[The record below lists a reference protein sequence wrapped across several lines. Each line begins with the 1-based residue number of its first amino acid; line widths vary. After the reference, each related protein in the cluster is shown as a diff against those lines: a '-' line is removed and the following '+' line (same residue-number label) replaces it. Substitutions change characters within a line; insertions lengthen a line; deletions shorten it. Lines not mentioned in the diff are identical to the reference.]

1 MSKLVITEFPVQDN
15 GCTLCARVEEERVSE
30 IFLSP
35 SERAEVFGNI
45 YVGKVEKALP
55 YIHGAFVEIEGGQS
69 CFYNLAEE
77 EQAFYVGKK
86 PSEDGRHQLK
96 VGDRMLVQVSK
107 EQMRGK
113 RPTVTSQFVL
123 TGRFLVFVAANSYL
137 RLSRKL
143 SSSDRARLKGILE
156 EVGEPEAVGGYGIIV
171 RTNACMATAQE
182 IFRELGILKK
192 RLRKILAKSHTLEP
206 GSLVEK
212 AQPFY
217 LSAIHSAF
225 TGELVEIVT
234 DVPEI
239 YEEIKS
245 YLREYQPENL
255 NKLRL
260 YKDARLP
267 LYRLYALEHVLNGIQ
282 KKRVWLK
289 SGGFL
294 VIEQTEAFVSIDV
307 NTGGYVSRKEAQE
320 TYRKI
325 NLEAAREIAF
335 QLRLRNLSGAILV
348 DFINL
353 RQEEDQKE
361 LMYVFQEFLK
371 KDPVKTEVVDMTA
384 LKIVEVTRQKIRR
397 SVPEELQILTERKR
411 T

>member
-1 MSKLVITEFPVQDN
+1 MRKLLITEIPVKDN
-15 GCTLCARVEEERVSE
+15 GCILCAQIEEDRVTEV
-30 IFLSP
+30 FLS
-35 SERAEVFGNI
+35 SLKRAEVFGNI
-45 YVGKVEKALP
+45 YVGRVERVLP
-55 YIHGAFVEIEGGQS
+55 YIHGAFVEIEGNRS
-69 CFYNLAEE
+69 CFYSMSEQ

-86 PSEDGRHQLK
+86 PSDNGRHQLK
-96 VGDRMLVQVSK
+96 AGDRMLVQVSK
-107 EQMRGK
+107 DEMRGK

-156 EVGEPEAVGGYGIIV
+156 EIGEPEAAGGYGIIV
-171 RTNACMATAQE
+171 RTNACLATAQE

-192 RLRKILAKSHTLEP
+192 RLRKILAKSHSLAP
-206 GSLVEK
+206 GDLVEE

-217 LSAIHSAF
+217 LSAIRDAF
-225 TGELVEIVT
+225 VGGLGKIVT
-234 DVPEI
+234 DMPKV
-239 YEEIKS
+239 YGEIKA

-260 YKDARLP
+260 YKDDRMP
-267 LYRLYALEHVLNGIQ
+267 LHQLYCLGHVLDGIQ

-307 NTGGYVSRKEAQE
+307 NTGGYVSKKEAQE

-353 RQEEDQKE
+353 KQEEDQRE
-361 LMYVFQEFLK
+361 LMRLFQEFLK

-397 SVPEELQILTERKR
+397 SVPEELQILTERNR
-411 T
+411 I